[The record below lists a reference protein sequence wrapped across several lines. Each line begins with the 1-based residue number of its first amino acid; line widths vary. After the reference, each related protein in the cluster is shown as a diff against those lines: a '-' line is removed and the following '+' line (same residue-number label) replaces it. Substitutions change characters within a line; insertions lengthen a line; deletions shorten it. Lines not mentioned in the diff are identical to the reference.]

1 MPQYKDKISLA
12 AGNGGRIS
20 PLKVRDLYNSFCENL
35 IRMSRMIEVEAA
47 TFETRFT
54 CPDGLHVTLV
64 PYRDLFMVSV
74 GSSPQCDIRVIDE
87 EGWNTAL
94 DLALNHFLLIRSGVA
109 GKNHAVE

>member
-35 IRMSRMIEVEAA
+35 IRMGRMIEVEAA
-47 TFETRFT
+47 TFETRFS
-54 CPDGLHVTLV
+54 CPDGFDVTLV

-74 GSSPQCDIRVIDE
+74 GSSPQCDIRVTDE
-87 EGWNTAL
+87 EGWVTAL
-94 DLALNHFLLIRSGVA
+94 DLALNHFLLIRSSAV
-109 GKNHAVE
+109 GKNYAAE